1 MKISEIFNLNKS
13 QHELDFVD
21 IDTSN
26 DTPLFLDPYFLSLRN
41 DRWSVDAHR
50 TLENYFQFIL
60 HLFETNHKEEA
71 RRNFK
76 FTEPK
81 ETCLGLSKSGT
92 KGKSLGDNDAT
103 KLFEYILN
111 SRVVE
116 SGLVNHVNDM
126 KIFVD
131 NISHD
136 KISDLTTNVI
146 RKPLIKY
153 TQNQCKLHGLKLTKG
168 VPTREYWDTIT
179 RSWISTYEDMLVI
192 EDEPV
197 LLVPKS
203 IVIRKQAYY
212 YDSSMYARHHVLNF
226 LVTEELRLNTSL
238 VRTKTLKNG
247 EKRKSVNKE
256 ETAKKYGAYKKEFLR
271 NFTIEHPEFYEDFK
285 NIASKN
291 IETLS
296 NEVILDEYS
305 YEFYL
310 AIIDKLISGFQN
322 INPGAAQ
329 ANEYHD
335 HVIATMTFLFCPD
348 LINPVKEQEINSG
361 RKRIDL
367 VYDNAAED
375 GYFFNLST
383 VKDIPSSYI
392 FVECKNY
399 NKTLSNPDFD
409 QLNGRFSINRG
420 KMGFLVFR
428 KSDDEESLIKRCSDY
443 YKDNKNLIIPLQDSD
458 FIEIL
463 KQLQNEEF
471 SYGKIPQQNLL
482 QRLTRK
488 IILS

>member
-1 MKISEIFNLNKS
+1 MKISEIFDLNKT

-26 DTPLFLDPYFLSLRN
+26 DTPLFLDPYFLSLKN
-41 DRWSVDAHR
+41 DRWSIDAYR
-50 TLENYFQFIL
+50 TLENFFHYIL
-60 HLFETNHKEEA
+60 HLFETNQINEA

-92 KGKSLGDNDAT
+92 EGKSIGDNDAT

-116 SGLVNHVNDM
+116 SGLVSHVNDM

-136 KISDLTTNVI
+136 KISDLTTNII
-146 RKPLIKY
+146 RKHLIRY
-153 TQNQCKLHGLKLTKG
+153 TQNQCKLHGIELMND
-168 VPTREYWDTIT
+168 VPTREYWDTVT

-192 EDEPV
+192 DGEPII
-197 LLVPKS
+197 LVPKS
-203 IVIRKQAYY
+203 IVSRRQSYY

-226 LVTEELRLNTSL
+226 LVSEELRLNTSL

-247 EKRKSVNKE
+247 EKRRSVNKN
-256 ETAKKYGAYKKEFLR
+256 ETAKKYDAYKKEFLR
-271 NFTIEHPEFYEDFK
+271 SFTIEHPEFYEDFK
-285 NIASKN
+285 NTASKK
-291 IETLS
+291 ISSLS
-296 NEVILDEYS
+296 NEEILDENS
-305 YEFYL
+305 NEFYWT
-310 AIIDKLISGFQN
+310 IIDKLILGFQN
-322 INPGAAQ
+322 IKPGATQ

-335 HVIATMTFLFCPD
+335 HIIATMTFIFYSD
-348 LINPVKEQEINSG
+348 LINPIKEQKINSG

-409 QLNGRFSINRG
+409 QLNGRFSANRG

-428 KSDDEESLIKRCSDY
+428 KSEDEELLIKRCSDY

-463 KQLQNEEF
+463 KQLRNKEF

-482 QRLTRK
+482 QSLTRK

>member
-1 MKISEIFNLNKS
+1 M
-13 QHELDFVD
+13 
-21 IDTSN
+21 
-26 DTPLFLDPYFLSLRN
+26 
-41 DRWSVDAHR
+41 
-50 TLENYFQFIL
+50 
-60 HLFETNHKEEA
+60 
-71 RRNFK
+71 
-76 FTEPK
+76 
-81 ETCLGLSKSGT
+81 
-92 KGKSLGDNDAT
+92 
-103 KLFEYILN
+103 
-111 SRVVE
+111 
-116 SGLVNHVNDM
+116 
-126 KIFVD
+126 
-131 NISHD
+131 
-136 KISDLTTNVI
+136 
-146 RKPLIKY
+146 
-153 TQNQCKLHGLKLTKG
+153 TKG

-409 QLNGRFSINRG
+409 QLNGRFSVNRG